1 MTIVIVKCFSNNLS
15 SIKLSLIHFPNILPT
30 NYQLRSIVDIS
41 NEMENLNNEINSDA
55 NHFRNNFSDA
65 VLLGQDDLDIMN
77 LESSNTIPV
86 DTTALNFDQGNEQ
99 NTGTNILG
107 ERDILPSEAWIAI
120 PIINDISYLNTDSII
135 NELNSSGINVQDDP
149 EIISTGTKWRIS
161 YNFQS
166 LKI

>member
-99 NTGTNILG
+99 NTGTNIK
-107 ERDILPSEAWIAI
+107 
-120 PIINDISYLNTDSII
+120 N
-135 NELNSSGINVQDDP
+135 
-149 EIISTGTKWRIS
+149 
-161 YNFQS
+161 
-166 LKI
+166 